1 MTGDVMAKLYLVR
14 HGKATA
20 GWGMEKDPGL
30 DDLGHAQAKTAA
42 LALAPLGP
50 LPIITS
56 PLTRTRETSKLLAK
70 IWGIEPQLEKRVGE
84 IRFPSENS
92 ANRVKWL
99 KKVMVDQWPNLDQ
112 DLQRWRRE
120 VIGAL
125 CACETDCVVFSHF
138 IAINAA
144 VGYATGDDR
153 VVSFRPDNCSI
164 TILETG
170 ENSLILLERG
180 VEAVTEVR

>member
-1 MTGDVMAKLYLVR
+1 MAKLYLVR

-30 DDLGHAQAKTAA
+30 DDLGHAQAKAAA
-42 LALAPLGP
+42 LTLAPLGP
-50 LPIITS
+50 LSIITS
-56 PLTRTRETSKLLAK
+56 PLARTRQTSKPLAK
-70 IWGIEPQLEKRVGE
+70 IWEIEPQVEKRVGE

-99 KKVMVDQWPNLDQ
+99 KKIMVDRWPNLDQ
-112 DLQRWRRE
+112 DLQQWRRE
-120 VIGAL
+120 TIETL
-125 CACETDCVVFSHF
+125 CACEADCVVFSHF

-144 VGYATGDDR
+144 VGHATGDDR

-164 TILETG
+164 TIMETG
-170 ENSLILLERG
+170 ENTLILLERG
-180 VEAVTEVR
+180 AEAVTEVR